1 MIMNVEFSK
10 KELEQLVDAI
20 WAAKD
25 THYTDEGIAQYDEL
39 LGKVCQALSQ
49 AE

>member
-1 MIMNVEFSK
+1 MNVEFSK
-10 KELEQLVDAI
+10 EELERLVDAL

-25 THYTDEGIAQYDEL
+25 ITYADSELARYDEL
-39 LGKVCQALSQ
+39 MGKVCQALSQ

>member
-1 MIMNVEFSK
+1 MSVEFTK
-10 KELEQLVDAI
+10 QELEALVDAL

-25 THYTDEGIAQYDEL
+25 VQYADSEIARYDEL

>member
-1 MIMNVEFSK
+1 MNVEFSK
-10 KELEQLVDAI
+10 EELERLVNAL

-25 THYTDEGIAQYDEL
+25 ATYADSEMVRYDEL
-39 LGKVCQALSQ
+39 MGKVCQALSQ

>member
-1 MIMNVEFSK
+1 MNVEFSRE
-10 KELEQLVDAI
+10 ELERLVDAL

-25 THYTDEGIAQYDEL
+25 VQYADSEIARYDEL

>member
-1 MIMNVEFSK
+1 MNVEFTK
-10 KELEQLVDAI
+10 QELERLVDAL

-25 THYTDEGIAQYDEL
+25 VQYADSEIARYDEL
-39 LGKVCQALSQ
+39 LAKVCQALSR

>member
-1 MIMNVEFSK
+1 MNVEFSK
-10 KELEQLVDAI
+10 EELERLVDAL

-25 THYTDEGIAQYDEL
+25 VAYDDSDIARYDEL